1 MRYFFIPVCTKVL
14 KKAAK
19 KAKKLFHLTIELIQ
33 FEVTVV
39 SVPFQTFYG
48 QMKQTKTKKSFLAAN
63 TFGS

>member
-1 MRYFFIPVCTKVL
+1 VCTKVL

-19 KAKKLFHLTIELIQ
+19 KAKKLFHLTIELIK

-48 QMKQTKTKKSFLAAN
+48 QMKQTKELFSSKHVWLA
-63 TFGS
+63 F

>member
-1 MRYFFIPVCTKVL
+1 VL

-33 FEVTVV
+33 FEATVV

-48 QMKQTKTKKSFLAAN
+48 QMKQTKELFSSKHVWFIE
-63 TFGS
+63 G